1 MRPQSFSLSSL
12 PLTLSAA
19 NCSTG
24 EYTIIVYRAP
34 TPRPT
39 PSPTVIVAQKAVP
52 HAKHG
57 IVTRDFLIGV
67 IVAGV
72 VAFGI
77 FVAAVKQ
84 RCCKRCVCTCQKA
97 RRTSIHGPGMC
108 VTTSRPSHQC
118 TDESQR
124 AAFKLMT
131 TSLPTCC
138 YSMDNLPSGVKRI
151 VRIHPQSP
159 HSQAPPGAKSATLV
173 AVRSQTSHQQQQ
185 QWQDGG
191 ATGSASASGAGSLS
205 DSDIEAQDLMQSPN
219 APPAAYLHPTF
230 HKADAGSPRPV
241 PLAISTSKGSV
252 PWSAVVSRHKACF
265 TL

>member
-39 PSPTVIVAQKAVP
+39 PSPTVIVAQTVVP

-84 RCCKRCVCTCQKA
+84 RCCKRCVCTCKKA
-97 RRTSIHGPGMC
+97 RRASIHGPGMC
-108 VTTSRPSHQC
+108 VTTSHPSHQC
-118 TDESQR
+118 TDE
-124 AAFKLMT
+124 
-131 TSLPTCC
+131 
-138 YSMDNLPSGVKRI
+138 
-151 VRIHPQSP
+151 
-159 HSQAPPGAKSATLV
+159 
-173 AVRSQTSHQQQQ
+173 
-185 QWQDGG
+185 
-191 ATGSASASGAGSLS
+191 
-205 DSDIEAQDLMQSPN
+205 
-219 APPAAYLHPTF
+219 
-230 HKADAGSPRPV
+230 
-241 PLAISTSKGSV
+241 
-252 PWSAVVSRHKACF
+252 
-265 TL
+265 